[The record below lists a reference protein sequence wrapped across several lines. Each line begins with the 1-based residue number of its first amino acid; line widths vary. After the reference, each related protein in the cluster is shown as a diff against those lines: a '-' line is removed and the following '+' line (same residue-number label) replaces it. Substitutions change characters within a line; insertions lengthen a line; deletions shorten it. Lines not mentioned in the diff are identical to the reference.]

1 MKLLVVFDWYESC
14 AREMSSSPKSTSP
27 STSADNTASERG
39 IRDHERGYYLPE
51 ELKRDETSKKRK
63 LETVDHDDA
72 LFNGHVPSI
81 EETEAK
87 TITKLLGPF
96 TRDQLESILVHAAL
110 QHESIFNE
118 IRTMASVDVAH
129 RKLFVRGLS
138 WDTTTPSLQDYFAKF
153 GKIEECTVIMD
164 RNTGKSKGFGFV
176 TYEDMESADRALQA
190 QPHEIDGRKCQCN
203 LAAMPETSSSSS
215 SSSSGKHS
223 KSQHHNHN
231 GGSTTHAPPQPAG
244 PPPQPPIP
252 QGPSP
257 QSYVDGPPGD
267 ESERKLFV
275 RGLDYNT
282 HTDTVTAEFKK
293 YGDLDEVT
301 IAKDRQTGKSKGF
314 AFIVF
319 RHQASAKRALAQ
331 PQKVIDGRTI
341 HCNLASQKQGANS
354 GGHRPPAL
362 PQPHQQPVPHQ
373 QHLLPPQP
381 PAVMPH
387 HLQYVQAPYM
397 SYTTA
402 AAPMQYDMYHMMY
415 PPMPPPPP
423 GAVYYPQQQQQPPPP
438 PTSKPTQAHV

>member
-1 MKLLVVFDWYESC
+1 
-14 AREMSSSPKSTSP
+14 MSSSPKSTSP

-63 LETVDHDDA
+63 LETRPKPKR
-72 LFNGHVPSI
+72 LPSCWVHSHAI
-81 EETEAK
+81 S
-87 TITKLLGPF
+87 LNPF
-96 TRDQLESILVHAAL
+96 SAL

-331 PQKVIDGRTI
+331 PQKGRTI

-438 PTSKPTQAHV
+438 PTSKPTQ